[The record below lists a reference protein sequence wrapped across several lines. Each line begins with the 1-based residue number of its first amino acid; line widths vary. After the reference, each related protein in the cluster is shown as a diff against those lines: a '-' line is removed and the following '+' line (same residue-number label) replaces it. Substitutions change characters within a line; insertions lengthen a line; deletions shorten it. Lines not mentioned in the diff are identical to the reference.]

1 MANYPWD
8 GTPDKTTA
16 YTAAPDDATF
26 LAMASTYAQA
36 HKKMAL
42 PDNKARRAAV
52 QAAPWLTCCALAA
65 LHALCSARCAR
76 QQATPSPPVES

>member
-1 MANYPWD
+1 MMCVLRGAQGALVANYPWD

-42 PDNKARRAAV
+42 PDNKARRAA
-52 QAAPWLTCCALAA
+52 
-65 LHALCSARCAR
+65 LCTLRRPGSARFGL
-76 QQATPSPPVES
+76 